1 MGIRLTGFSTPVIGA
16 EWEYTD
22 KKERVEETTPSL
34 KIESSHKIKVF
45 ISSQHGDNGKYDCVR
60 SQLKKTIE
68 ETGLA
73 YVYTFE
79 QEAASTLTVGKHFSW
94 GIEDSDLCIFLIDNA
109 DGVSAGVQ
117 KEIDIVKR
125 NNKKAL
131 YYFCDETS
139 QEKTAIEQSLVN
151 SLYAKSKTVHRFE
164 DLSQNGAQA
173 LIDDISYIYHHYCQ
187 GRLLPKEDEEENR
200 TRDLNLNNIPD
211 QRIVTAPKSVV
222 KNIDKCKDYIH
233 NLVFGYSREY
243 ILDENTEGKTS
254 ELDEWGNQFLEVL
267 FGDKTIKSFN
277 TGMFL
282 EALAEE
288 QDEDYHSLVCQRWN
302 AIQAYYLGKVDGAIK
317 LLEGALRQAK
327 NQSKPDWVIQDILID
342 LRNLHW
348 VSNTA
353 HNYFS
358 ESEAQKELNEFQEA
372 LYYPLLD
379 RIHNSLQGKYISGLY
394 KKKIE
399 SPYSVTLVNDF
410 NQYVELLASSFIVS
424 VYNGSLTHILLFY
437 DELRDFIFYL
447 SSKYDDWR
455 FRKDL
460 LKYAV
465 FKGSEKEIKGL
476 QDAYPELLNMMTDK
490 DAKEIIMFCAN
501 EPVMYKRFSS
511 ELLAMRAVGY
521 YLNESD
527 YSIYEKDLLGK
538 IQRWIENDSRTAING
553 QNIFLCLSGV
563 GHRVAQ
569 DKLADI
575 CCSFMEHHFS
585 RWYIDMFK
593 FIAKTIDLNKLSN
606 NLATRLIQ
614 DIISVMDNEQERQQI
629 SYAPS
634 FLFVFRKQNKDI
646 TEELDSKVAE
656 VFPHYYNG
664 DYLLETRS
672 EDEADYLAYISD
684 YLERIEKNNLNQGK
698 NGHYFGHGSRK
709 IATIRNILIGENII
723 CPMKVMDKM
732 ISIVADTLLV
742 SKEDIVTK
750 LDAASLLICVALK
763 YKDDL
768 ERNIGV
774 FRNVVEKADEIE
786 DIDMTFMS
794 SNIDKLSLEIAVAL
808 LGTAIGMDCFSM
820 MLEGMAYLKDD
831 IATTISVTRILIEY
845 LENTDEVVFPKNIEA
860 VVLQNTL
867 QWLNYDHIDIR
878 WNATRILLKL
888 LRNPE
893 NHNLINQKVV
903 ELIDNDCAYIK
914 NLILRRVYEVPGI
927 TKVTQ
932 HYILEKCKN
941 DSCFVVRMVASEI
954 EKEKM

>member
-22 KKERVEETTPSL
+22 KKKTVEETTPSL
-34 KIESSHKIKVF
+34 KIESCHKIKVF
-45 ISSQHGDNGKYDCVR
+45 ISSRHGDNGKYDRVR

-94 GIEDSDLCIFLIDNA
+94 GLEDSDLCIFLIDNA
-109 DGVSAGVQ
+109 DGVSSGVQ

-125 NNKKAL
+125 YNKKAL

-151 SLYAKSKTVHRFE
+151 SSHAKSKTVHRFE
-164 DLSQNGAQA
+164 NLSQNGAQA

-187 GRLLPKEDEEENR
+187 GRLMPKEDEEENR
-200 TRDLNLNNIPD
+200 TRNLNLNNISD

-233 NLVFGYSREY
+233 NLVFGYSSGY
-243 ILDENTEGKTS
+243 IFNKNTEAKTS

-282 EALAEE
+282 ETLAEE
-288 QDEDYHSLVCQRWN
+288 QAEDYHSLVCQRWN
-302 AIQAYYLGKVDGAIK
+302 AIQAYYLGNVDDAIK
-317 LLEGALRQAK
+317 LLEGALKQAK
-327 NQSKPDWVIQDILID
+327 DQSKPDWVIQDILID
-342 LRNLHW
+342 LRNLQW
-348 VSNTA
+348 VSNTE
-353 HNYFS
+353 HNCFF
-358 ESEAQKELNEFQEA
+358 ESQAQKELNEFQEE
-372 LYYPLLD
+372 LYYPSLD

-399 SPYSVTLVNDF
+399 SPYSVTLGNNF
-410 NQYVELLASSFIVS
+410 NQYVELLASSFMVS
-424 VYNGSLTHILLFY
+424 IYNGSLTHILLFY

-447 SSKYDDWR
+447 SSKYDDWN
-455 FRKDL
+455 FKKDL

-501 EPVMYKRFSS
+501 EPVRYKRFSS

-538 IQRWIENDSRTAING
+538 IQKWIQNNSRTLING

-563 GHRVAQ
+563 GHRMAQ

-575 CCSFMEHHFS
+575 CCSFMESHFS

-593 FIAKTIDLNKLSN
+593 FIAKTIDLNKLN
-606 NLATRLIQ
+606 NSLATRLIQ
-614 DIISVMDNEQERQQI
+614 DIISVMDNEQERQQV
-629 SYAPS
+629 SYAPG
-634 FLFVFRKQNKDI
+634 FLCVFRKQSKDI
-646 TEELDSKVAE
+646 TEELDSKIAE

-664 DYLLETRS
+664 DYLLETQR
-672 EDEADYLAYISD
+672 EDEVDYLAYISD
-684 YLERIEKNNLNQGK
+684 YLEKIEENNLNQGK
-698 NGHYFGHGSRK
+698 NGHYFGHASRE
-709 IATIRNILIGENII
+709 IAIIRNILISENII
-723 CPMKVMDKM
+723 CPTEVMDKM
-732 ISIVADTLLV
+732 ISIVTDTLLI

-750 LDAASLLICVALK
+750 LDAVSLLICVSLK
-763 YKDDL
+763 YKDDF
-768 ERNIGV
+768 ERNIDV

-786 DIDMTFMS
+786 DIDMTFLS
-794 SNIDKLSLEIAVAL
+794 SNIDKLSLKIAVAL
-808 LGTAIGMDCFSM
+808 LGTAIGMDCFPM
-820 MLEGMAYLKDD
+820 ILEGMAYLKDD

-845 LENTDEVVFPKNIEA
+845 LENTDEVVFQKNIEA
-860 VVLQNTL
+860 VVLQNAL
-867 QWLNYDHIDIR
+867 QWLNCDHIDIR

-893 NHNLINQKVV
+893 NHHLINQKVV
-903 ELIDNDCAYIK
+903 ELIDNDCVYIK
-914 NLILRRVYEVPGI
+914 NLILRSIYEVPGI

-941 DSCFVVRMVASEI
+941 DPCFVVRMVAAEI
-954 EKEKM
+954 EKEKK

>member
-22 KKERVEETTPSL
+22 KKKTVEETTPSL
-34 KIESSHKIKVF
+34 KIESCHKIKVF
-45 ISSQHGDNGKYDCVR
+45 ISSRHGDNGKYDRVR

-79 QEAASTLTVGKHFSW
+79 QEAASTLTVRKHFSW
-94 GIEDSDLCIFLIDNA
+94 GLEDSDLCIFLIDNA
-109 DGVSAGVQ
+109 DGVSSGVQ

-125 NNKKAL
+125 YNKKAL

-151 SLYAKSKTVHRFE
+151 SSHAKSKTVHRFE
-164 DLSQNGAQA
+164 NLSQNGAQA
-173 LIDDISYIYHHYCQ
+173 LIDDISRIYHHYCQ

-200 TRDLNLNNIPD
+200 SRNLNLNNISD

-233 NLVFGYSREY
+233 NLVFGYSSGY
-243 ILDENTEGKTS
+243 IFNKNTEAKTS

-282 EALAEE
+282 ETLAEE
-288 QDEDYHSLVCQRWN
+288 QAEDYHSLVCQRWN
-302 AIQAYYLGKVDGAIK
+302 AIQAYYLGNVDDAIK
-317 LLEGALRQAK
+317 LLEGALKQAK
-327 NQSKPDWVIQDILID
+327 DQSKPDWVIQDILID
-342 LRNLHW
+342 LRNLQW
-348 VSNTA
+348 VSNTE
-353 HNYFS
+353 HNCFF
-358 ESEAQKELNEFQEA
+358 ESQAQKELNEFQEE
-372 LYYPLLD
+372 LYYPSLD

-399 SPYSVTLVNDF
+399 SPYSVTLGNDF
-410 NQYVELLASSFIVS
+410 NQYVELLASSFMVS
-424 VYNGSLTHILLFY
+424 IYNGSLTHILLFY

-447 SSKYDDWR
+447 SSKYDDWN
-455 FRKDL
+455 FKKDL

-501 EPVMYKRFSS
+501 EPVRYKRFSS

-538 IQRWIENDSRTAING
+538 IQKWIQNDSRTLING

-563 GHRVAQ
+563 GHRMAQ

-575 CCSFMEHHFS
+575 CCSFMESHFS
-585 RWYIDMFK
+585 RWYMDMFK
-593 FIAKTIDLNKLSN
+593 FIAKTIDLNKLN
-606 NLATRLIQ
+606 NSLATRLIQ
-614 DIISVMDNEQERQQI
+614 DIISVMDNEQERQQV
-629 SYAPS
+629 SYAPG
-634 FLFVFRKQNKDI
+634 FLCVFRKQSKDI
-646 TEELDSKVAE
+646 TEELDSKIAE

-664 DYLLETRS
+664 DYLLETQS
-672 EDEADYLAYISD
+672 EDEVDYLAYISD
-684 YLERIEKNNLNQGK
+684 YLEKIEENNLNQGK
-698 NGHYFGHGSRK
+698 NGHYFGHASRE
-709 IATIRNILIGENII
+709 IAIIRNILISENII
-723 CPMKVMDKM
+723 CPTEVMDKM
-732 ISIVADTLLV
+732 ISIVTDTLLI

-750 LDAASLLICVALK
+750 LDAVSLLICVSLK
-763 YKDDL
+763 YKDDF
-768 ERNIGV
+768 ERNIDV

-794 SNIDKLSLEIAVAL
+794 SNIDKLSLKIAVAL
-808 LGTAIGMDCFSM
+808 LGTAIGMDCFPM
-820 MLEGMAYLKDD
+820 ILEGMAYLKDD

-845 LENTDEVVFPKNIEA
+845 LENTDEVVFQKNIEA
-860 VVLQNTL
+860 VVLQNAL
-867 QWLNYDHIDIR
+867 QWLNCDHIDIR

-893 NHNLINQKVV
+893 NHHLINQKVV
-903 ELIDNDCAYIK
+903 ELIDNDCVYIK
-914 NLILRRVYEVPGI
+914 NLILRSIYEVPGI

-941 DSCFVVRMVASEI
+941 DPCFVVRMVASEI

>member
-16 EWEYTD
+16 EWEYID
-22 KKERVEETTPSL
+22 KKNTVKETIHSL
-34 KIESSHKIKVF
+34 RIKSSHKIKVF
-45 ISSQHGDNGKYDCVR
+45 ISSQHGDDGKYDRVR
-60 SQLKKTIE
+60 NQLKKTIE

-94 GIEDSDLCIFLIDNA
+94 GLEDSDLCIFLIDNA
-109 DGVSAGVQ
+109 DGVSSGVQ

-173 LIDDISYIYHHYCQ
+173 LIDDISCIYHYYCQ

-200 TRDLNLNNIPD
+200 TRDLNLNNISD

-222 KNIDKCKDYIH
+222 KNIDKCKAYIH
-233 NLVFGYSREY
+233 NLVFGYSRGY
-243 ILDENTEGKTS
+243 ILDEDTEAKTS

-288 QDEDYHSLVCQRWN
+288 QDEDYHSLVYQRWH
-302 AIQAYYLGKVDGAIK
+302 AIQTYYLGKVDGAIK
-317 LLEGALRQAK
+317 LLERALRQAK
-327 NQSKPDWVIQDILID
+327 NQSKPDWVIQDIMID
-342 LRNLHW
+342 LRNLHLIN
-348 VSNTA
+348 NTE
-353 HNYFS
+353 HNCVF
-358 ESEAQKELNEFQEA
+358 ESEAQKELNEFQEE
-372 LYYPLLD
+372 LYYPSLD
-379 RIHNSLQGKYISGLY
+379 RIHNSLQSKYISGLY

-399 SPYSVTLVNDF
+399 SPYSVTWGNDF

-424 VYNGSLTHILLFY
+424 IYNGSLTHILLFY

-447 SSKYDDWR
+447 SSKYDDWH

-476 QDAYPELLNMMTDK
+476 QDAYPELLNMMTEK

-527 YSIYEKDLLGK
+527 YSIYEKELLGK
-538 IQRWIENDSRTAING
+538 IQRWIENDSRTLING

-563 GHRVAQ
+563 GYRVEQ

-585 RWYIDMFK
+585 RWYMDMFK
-593 FIAKTIDLNKLSN
+593 FIAKIIDLNKLSN
-606 NLATRLIQ
+606 NLATRLIK
-614 DIISVMDNEQERQQI
+614 DIISVMDNEQERQQV

-634 FLFVFRKQNKDI
+634 FLCVFRKQNKDI

-664 DYLLETRS
+664 DYLLETQS
-672 EDEADYLAYISD
+672 EDEVDYLAYISD
-684 YLERIEKNNLNQGK
+684 YLEKIEENNLNQGK
-698 NGHYFGHGSRK
+698 NGHYFGHASRE
-709 IATIRNILIGENII
+709 IAIIRNILIRENII
-723 CPMKVMDKM
+723 CPTEVIDKM
-732 ISIVADTLLV
+732 ILIVADTLLV

-750 LDAASLLICVALK
+750 LDAVSLLICIALK
-763 YKDDL
+763 YKEGL

-774 FRNVVEKADEIE
+774 FRNIIEKADEIE
-786 DIDMTFMS
+786 DIDIIFMS
-794 SNIDKLSLEIAVAL
+794 SNIDKLSLKIAVAL
-808 LGTAIGMDCFSM
+808 LGTAIGMNRFSM
-820 MLEGMAYLKDD
+820 ILEGMAYLKDD

-845 LENTDEVVFPKNIEA
+845 LEDTDEVVFPKNIEA
-860 VVLQNTL
+860 VVLQNAL
-867 QWLNYDHIDIR
+867 QWLNCDHIDVR

-893 NHNLINQKVV
+893 NHHLINQKVI
-903 ELIDNDCAYIK
+903 ELIDNDCVYIK

-941 DSCFVVRMVASEI
+941 DPCFVVRMVTAEI